1 MNRIIHSPNKNEI
14 TLILFHNNQ
23 IFSFPVDQVYSLSTI
38 ITNVFNHFSLDPS
51 QHELTYNNKPIKPT
65 DKRTL
70 KSFLGANTNNP
81 TFTIRSKT
89 ILSSVGNSLI
99 KGTKTS
105 ILSTSST
112 SSQAPTL
119 VHISNIVTNQVIS
132 EQLHEYYNEHS
143 IPSQPKITF
152 NKGNNATITLPS
164 YKHAMNFIKKVNK
177 LKQYPLYKQI
187 HAEIMNNDVK
197 GVTSSTT
204 NNNNNNNSKATHRCA
219 TMLSPIKTD
228 NTLSEYYGEFDV
240 GKRKKEK
247 KVLDEFYKRQEF
259 IRNSSPYV
267 ADYELRVKKE
277 KEDKKNWYDQK
288 GFILSVGR
296 YSMKPTYIAN
306 YVTLTKS
313 ESPLNHKFRNV
324 EKKKWMTEKGFC

>member
-38 ITNVFNHFSLDPS
+38 ITNVFKHFSLDPS
-51 QHELTYNNKPIKPT
+51 QYELTYNNKAIKPT

-70 KSFLGANTNNP
+70 KSFLGTNKDNP
-81 TFTIRSKT
+81 TFTIRNKT
-89 ILSSVGNSLI
+89 ILSSIGNSLI

-105 ILSTSST
+105 ILSSSST
-112 SSQAPTL
+112 SSQSPTL

-132 EQLHEYYNEHS
+132 EQLHEFYNEQS

-152 NKGNNATITLPS
+152 NKGNNATVTLPS
-164 YKHAMNFIKKVNK
+164 YKHALSFINKINK
-177 LKQYPLYKQI
+177 LKQYPLYKHI
-187 HAEIMNNDVK
+187 HAEIISNDVK
-197 GVTSSTT
+197 CVTSST
-204 NNNNNNNSKATHRCA
+204 NNSKVINRSG
-219 TMLSPIKTD
+219 TMLSPIKTE
-228 NTLSEYYGEFDV
+228 NTLCDYYGEYDI
-240 GKRKKEK
+240 GKRKREE
-247 KVLDEFYKRQEF
+247 KVLDEFYKHQQF
-259 IRNSSPYV
+259 IRNSSPYIG
-267 ADYELRVKKE
+267 DYEQRIKKE

-288 GFILSVGR
+288 GFILSVGH
-296 YSMKPTYIAN
+296 YSMKPNYISN
-306 YVTLTKS
+306 YVTLSKS

>member
-1 MNRIIHSPNKNEI
+1 MNRIIHSTNKNEI

-51 QHELTYNNKPIKPT
+51 QHELTYNNKAIKPT

-70 KSFLGANTNNP
+70 KAFLGSNTDNP
-81 TFTIRSKT
+81 TFTIRNKT
-89 ILSSVGNSLI
+89 ILSSVGNALV

-105 ILSTSST
+105 MLSSSST
-112 SSQAPTL
+112 SSQATTL

-132 EQLHEYYNEHS
+132 EQLHEFYNEHS

-152 NKGNNATITLPS
+152 IKGNNATVALPS
-164 YKHAMNFIKKVNK
+164 HKHAISFIKKINK
-177 LKQYPLYKQI
+177 LKQYPLYKSI
-187 HAEIMNNDVK
+187 HAEIIGNDVK
-197 GVTSSTT
+197 SVTSST
-204 NNNNNNNSKATHRCA
+204 NNSKVIINRSG
-219 TMLSPIKTD
+219 TMLSPIKTEIALGD
-228 NTLSEYYGEFDV
+228 YYGDYEV
-240 GKRKKEK
+240 GKRKREQ
-247 KVLDEFYKRQEF
+247 KVLEEFYKHQQF

-267 ADYELRVKKE
+267 GDYEQRIKKE

-296 YSMKPTYIAN
+296 YSMKPNYIPN
-306 YVTLTKS
+306 YVTLSKS

-324 EKKKWMTEKGFC
+324 EKKKWITEKGFC